1 MKNIAFG
8 IYFFFLSFNS
18 KPNRTQNL
26 QEEFIQHDDDYGTR
40 RSFMVIQEESFS
52 FKATQVKDWVAR
64 NNKIVSY
71 FHDKISNSNST
82 YSFIV
87 DIVHEGSNIRFW

>member
-1 MKNIAFG
+1 MYYIVAHDNGYYLYCGSTVLCSNIMKNIAFG

-52 FKATQVKDWVAR
+52 FKATQVKD
-64 NNKIVSY
+64 
-71 FHDKISNSNST
+71 
-82 YSFIV
+82 
-87 DIVHEGSNIRFW
+87 